1 MLGTGLQLLYSKLGG
16 PSTEEWKDLYG
27 TYGEQGPDR
36 EWYEGLKD
44 PEIYKDVGR
53 FSANTIK
60 DLVQFFPDIA
70 ADVGQAGISRLAQT
84 ELYNP
89 LSEEGKK
96 REIDR
101 MGFLP
106 HIPGVDMPDLLEPE
120 WKYSLDANL
129 TDWLEEKFGTDVP
142 TIMKDNPFE
151 NAVHN
156 EEGQVITYNNPS
168 YKKIEKQ
175 ADKELD
181 DYYFDEKD
189 GIFTKKK
196 AEEIDKMT
204 DKAFPWADWAA
215 ENYNINPKE
224 YNKEWKEEWGNQFA
238 IRYGS
243 EMDDFYLKSID
254 GQLLGKYNI
263 GGGKTSPLR
272 EFDFGFDYAWQGKP
286 LFDYDPRRAETFTGA
301 HGVSDIIGGFAYK
314 PAIKTA
320 SRLARKFKPS
330 KRADEGIMGV
340 ERIADSD
347 KYRSAEDW
355 MKRHGGWRGS
365 GR

>member
-44 PEIYKDVGR
+44 PEIYKDAGR
-53 FSANTIK
+53 FSVNTIK

-70 ADVGQAGISRLAQT
+70 ADIGQAGISRLAQT

-89 LSEEGKK
+89 LSQEGME
-96 REIDR
+96 RNT
-101 MGFLP
+101 L
-106 HIPGVDMPDLLEPE
+106 IPGIDFPDILEPE
-120 WKYSLDANL
+120 WKYSLDAAQS
-129 TDWLEEKFGTDVP
+129 EKFGTP
-142 TIMKDNPFE
+142 TLIKDNPFE

-168 YKKIEKQ
+168 YKKIEKK

-181 DYYFDEKD
+181 DYYFGKN
-189 GIFTKKK
+189 GAFTKKK
-196 AEEIDKMT
+196 AEEIDEMT

-224 YNKEWKEEWGNQFA
+224 YHKEWKEEWDNQFA
-238 IRYGS
+238 IRYGP

-254 GQLLGKYNI
+254 GQLLGEYNI
-263 GGGKTSPLR
+263 GGVKTSPLR

-286 LFDYDPRRAETFTGA
+286 LFDYDPKRAKTFTKA
-301 HGVSDIIGGFAYK
+301 HGIADLVGGFAYK
-314 PAIKTA
+314 PAIKAA

-330 KRADEGIMGV
+330 RGVDEGIMGV
-340 ERIADSD
+340 ERIAGSD

>member
-1 MLGTGLQLLYSKLGG
+1 MLATGLQLLYSKLGG

-27 TYGEQGPDR
+27 TYD
-36 EWYEGLKD
+36 EGYKD
-44 PEIYKDVGR
+44 PELYKDVGR
-53 FSANTIK
+53 FSVNTIK

-70 ADVGQAGISRLAQT
+70 ADVAQSGISQLAQT

-89 LSEEGKK
+89 FSEAGRK
-96 REIDR
+96 RELERSDS
-101 MGFLP
+101 FFP
-106 HIPGVDMPDLLEPE
+106 HIPGVDLPGLDVVLEPE
-120 WKYSLDANL
+120 WKYSLDAAQS
-129 TDWLEEKFGTDVP
+129 DKFGTP
-142 TIMKDNPFE
+142 TLIKDNPFE

-168 YKKIEKQ
+168 YKKIEKK

-181 DYYFDEKD
+181 DYYFGKN
-189 GIFTKKK
+189 GAFTKKK

-204 DKAFPWADWAA
+204 DKAFPIGKWAE
-215 ENYNINPKE
+215 ENYNTDPKE
-224 YNKEWKEEWGNQFA
+224 YYKEWKEEWGNQFA
-238 IRYGS
+238 IRCGS

-301 HGVSDIIGGFAYK
+301 HGVSDIVGGFGYK
-314 PAIKTA
+314 PAIKA
-320 SRLARKFKPS
+320 VSRLAKKIKPS
-330 KRADEGIMGV
+330 RPPRGSDEGIMRNA
-340 ERIADSD
+340 ERLED
-347 KYRSAEDW
+347 KRFDW
-355 MKRHGGWRGS
+355 AKRWMRNQGG
-365 GR
+365 